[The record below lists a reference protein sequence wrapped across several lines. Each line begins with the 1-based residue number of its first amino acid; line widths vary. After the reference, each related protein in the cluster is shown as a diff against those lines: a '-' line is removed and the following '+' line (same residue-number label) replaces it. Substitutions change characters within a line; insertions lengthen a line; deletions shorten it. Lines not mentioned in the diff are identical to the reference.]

1 MTEVGKIVKLSIS
14 VISLSLGL
22 FLSLPYLNSN
32 FEYMIYTKFD
42 YQIIFI
48 ILYIVLRQKGGVQK
62 ILDLLIMSVFLYI
75 NLEIIPMNCL
85 PIIGQ

>member
-48 ILYIVLRQKGGVQK
+48 ILYILLRQKGGVQK
-62 ILDLLIMSVFLYI
+62 ILDLLVMSVFLYI